1 MGKDQPKWKRVCK
14 SSKLKMNK
22 VKGKAIGTKMVLVM
36 RTEEGLF
43 GSNAL
48 CRHMAWPMH
57 WGGKIKD
64 GCLRC
69 PLHQTSYHPE
79 DGSVNEWSPAHYF
92 PAYGRFLGKLRKP
105 SSLKMYDVREH
116 EGYVEIDLNS

>member
-1 MGKDQPKWKRVCK
+1 MTEGQAKWKRVCK

-69 PLHQTSYHPE
+69 PLHQTTYH
-79 DGSVNEWSPAHYF
+79 
-92 PAYGRFLGKLRKP
+92 LRMAQSTNGLLLIISLRMV
-105 SSLKMYDVREH
+105 SS
-116 EGYVEIDLNS
+116 